1 MSTINYLTTLSTI
14 SYTAPGVRAA
24 ASTIHVVATSG
35 ALQYTSN
42 ISLTLLS
49 GSTITASSIG
59 IGTTNPGSYPL
70 NVNGP
75 LNCTG
80 LNVNS
85 APYVGSQW
93 TSSTLNGTVSSVYFM
108 GNVGVNTGPITTYTL
123 NVGGPLNCTGL
134 NVNSAPYVG
143 SQWTTS
149 SSNIYYSGGNV
160 GVGIATPQNTF
171 HVYNNTASSS
181 SPPDGGSTSGQ
192 IVLTNSKTGTTVYA
206 MSIGMDQSYGIGY
219 LNAAGNSAVQ
229 PICLNTRGGGIGIGN
244 TNPGSYTLNV
254 TGSIYASSDITAMSD
269 QRFKTN
275 IVPLNDSLSKLLQLQ
290 GVSYELKDDANKKSH
305 LGFLAQEVEK
315 TYPEVVHYDAQLD
328 KYSMN
333 YTGLIA
339 PLIESIK
346 ELKQIIEKQE
356 RRIQELEKRSL

>member
-1 MSTINYLTTLSTI
+1 MSSINYLTTLSTS

-24 ASTIHVVATSG
+24 ASTIYTVATG
-35 ALQYTSN
+35 GEPQYTSN

-59 IGTTNPGSYPL
+59 IGTSIPGSYPL
-70 NVNGP
+70 NVNGQ

-93 TSSTLNGTVSSVYFM
+93 TTSTLTGTISSVYYI
-108 GNVGVNTGPITTYTL
+108 GNVGIKTAPHATYTL

-149 SSNIYYSGGNV
+149 TTNVYYSGGSVGIGTATPVELLGVYGASNPAFGIHNSSTGYFQVGLASGAGAYSGSAAAGDSVIRSISGNLMLQYGAGNAAIYINSSNNV
-160 GVGIATPQNTF
+160 GI
-171 HVYNNTASSS
+171 
-181 SPPDGGSTSGQ
+181 
-192 IVLTNSKTGTTVYA
+192 GTT
-206 MSIGMDQSYGIGY
+206 SI
-219 LNAAGNSAVQ
+219 
-229 PICLNTRGGGIGIGN
+229 
-244 TNPGSYTLNV
+244 SYTLQV
-254 TGSIYASSDITAMSD
+254 QGTIYASGDITAVSD
-269 QRFKTN
+269 RRYKTN
-275 IVPLNDSLSKLLQLQ
+275 VVALEDSLAKISQLQ
-290 GVSYELKDDANKKSH
+290 GVSYERTDEEDKSRK
-305 LGFLAQEVEK
+305 LGLLAQEVYK
-315 TYPEVVHYDAQLD
+315 VYPEVVLYDEKHD

-346 ELKQIIEKQE
+346 ELKQIIEQQE
-356 RRIQELEKRSL
+356 LRIQELEKRSL